1 MTCSARGRTGDKL
14 RKVVL
19 LTLMF
24 TSIATAASTAGGSR
38 PTVRYELTNGLRL
51 VIRRNLGSEIV
62 SLAMFVEGGPV
73 IEKTGQDG
81 LSNFVARMILRGTE
95 NKSAR
100 EIADGFD
107 TCGAEIKGTGGW
119 DYLRFNLRVPRDE
132 YQESITLLAE
142 CLTSPIFDD
151 NEISRMKQK
160 ITGDIAREEDDMFE
174 STFKLFNNTHYRD
187 HPYGKPTLGT
197 KETVA
202 RFDRASLVSFCTR
215 QVRPEN
221 TLIVI
226 VGDVPVH
233 QVLEAMR
240 KTFGGWERG
249 TESPDGRTH
258 SLVEA
263 APPPDITFG
272 DRSSVV
278 RKKREQTY
286 IVTGVTVPSSSAQE
300 YPVLR
305 VIDFLLGGGM
315 SSRLFVTLREQRSLA
330 YHVSSLYTIKN
341 GPSSFI
347 LYGGC
352 APDKE
357 QELLLGL
364 IKQARSLREKLVSQE
379 ELSRAK
385 SSLKGNIAMRNQISL
400 NQAATLGK
408 YELQEAGF
416 ELADRLRDLIDTV
429 TAEQIQQTAQRYF
442 KPESWTIAITRGTTG
457 E

>member
-1 MTCSARGRTGDKL
+1 MTCSARGRTGSKL

-24 TSIATAASTAGGSR
+24 TSIGTAVSTAGRPR

-51 VIRRNLGSEIV
+51 IIRRNLGSELV

-81 LSNFVARMILRGTE
+81 LSNFVARMVLRGTD
-95 NKSAR
+95 KQSVR
-100 EIADGFD
+100 EIMDGFD
-107 TCGAEIKGTGGW
+107 TCGAEIKGAGGW
-119 DYLRFNLRVPRDE
+119 DYLRFNLRVPRDG
-132 YQESITLLAE
+132 YLESIALLAE
-142 CLTSPIFDD
+142 CLSSPIFDD

-160 ITGDIAREEDDMFE
+160 VAGDIAREEDDMFE

-197 KETVA
+197 KETVS
-202 RFDRASLVSFCTR
+202 RFDRASLISFYSS

-226 VGDVPVH
+226 AGDVPVH
-233 QVLEAMR
+233 QALEAMR
-240 KTFGGWERG
+240 KAFGGWERG
-249 TESPDGRTH
+249 TESPDGNTH
-258 SLVEA
+258 SLLA
-263 APPPDITFG
+263 AGVPDISFG

-286 IVTGVTVPSSSAQE
+286 IVTGVTVPSSIAKE

-305 VIDFLLGGGM
+305 VIDFILGGGM
-315 SSRLFVTLREQRSLA
+315 SSRLFVTLREERSLA

-400 NQAATLGK
+400 NQAVTLGK

-416 ELADRLRDLIDTV
+416 ELADRLPDLIDAV
-429 TAEQIQQTAQRYF
+429 TAEQIQETAQRYF
-442 KPESWTIAITRGTTG
+442 KPESWSIAITRGTAG